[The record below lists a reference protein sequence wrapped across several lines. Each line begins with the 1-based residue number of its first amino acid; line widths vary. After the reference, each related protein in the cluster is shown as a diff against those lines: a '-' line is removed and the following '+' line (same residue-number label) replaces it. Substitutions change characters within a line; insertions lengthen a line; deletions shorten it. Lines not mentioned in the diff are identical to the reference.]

1 MQDRV
6 WEIISAKING
16 ELLSL
21 SEEEELLQ
29 GMDESP
35 DRRLLFHRLEK
46 YYRACRA
53 ESKIDVDAAYEKY
66 LAGLSKVKKRRQ
78 ERLYR
83 YVSFAAAVVVAI
95 VFTFAGLYWDYR
107 GDVEPKDILAIRAGE
122 SKALLTMASGV
133 EVPLSAGK
141 SITLQ
146 EQGGIINNENEIL
159 VYTADT
165 LSFVK
170 EEAFHTVKIPRGGEY
185 RLILED
191 GTKVWLNAESR
202 LVFPVV
208 FAADQRRVVLEGEG
222 FFEVVKD
229 SKRPFIVTS
238 GELNVRVLG
247 TSFNITAYEDLHQ
260 VVTTLVEGVVRVEG
274 EHVEKVLKPGE
285 QAIFTVQSKQLE
297 VQQVDVRLYT
307 SWKEGYYMFEKERLE
322 DIMNTLARWYDV
334 DVFYETNAV
343 RDVRFSGRVK
353 RYGEI
358 LEFLETIKLTQDVDF
373 KIKDRTVF
381 VTNK

>member
-29 GMDESP
+29 WMDESP

-133 EVPLSAGK
+133 GR
-141 SITLQ
+141 
-146 EQGGIINNENEIL
+146 NN
-159 VYTADT
+159 
-165 LSFVK
+165 K
-170 EEAFHTVKIPRGGEY
+170 RGG
-185 RLILED
+185 R
-191 GTKVWLNAESR
+191 
-202 LVFPVV
+202 
-208 FAADQRRVVLEGEG
+208 
-222 FFEVVKD
+222 D
-229 SKRPFIVTS
+229 SC
-238 GELNVRVLG
+238 
-247 TSFNITAYEDLHQ
+247 
-260 VVTTLVEGVVRVEG
+260 
-274 EHVEKVLKPGE
+274 
-285 QAIFTVQSKQLE
+285 
-297 VQQVDVRLYT
+297 
-307 SWKEGYYMFEKERLE
+307 GY
-322 DIMNTLARWYDV
+322 
-334 DVFYETNAV
+334 
-343 RDVRFSGRVK
+343 S
-353 RYGEI
+353 
-358 LEFLETIKLTQDVDF
+358 
-373 KIKDRTVF
+373 
-381 VTNK
+381 